1 MPVIHINIRNIL
13 SVDQKRDVAKKITDV
28 IETSLGIDP
37 QRTEIFFH
45 DIPDENYAK
54 AGILLV
60 DQDKNRK

>member
-1 MPVIHINIRNIL
+1 
-13 SVDQKRDVAKKITDV
+13 VDQKRDVAKKITDV